1 LPDFDMASAPVAVAL
16 RRAPESD
23 KSDISELQN
32 LLDSIKGNLHAAPL
46 ISIERYSQ
54 KAQTDG
60 IAIAYTERR
69 AGSVPHAVASA
80 TQIESRSLPR
90 AVSIHTR
97 SCNRERQLL
106 TRIFN

>member
-1 LPDFDMASAPVAVAL
+1 V
-16 RRAPESD
+16 PESA

-32 LLDSIKGNLHAAPL
+32 LLDTMKGNLHAAPL

-54 KAQTDG
+54 KAQIDR

-69 AGSVPHAVASA
+69 AGSAPRAVASA
-80 TQIESRSLPR
+80 TQIESRTLLH
-90 AVSIHTR
+90 AALIHTR
-97 SCNRERQLL
+97 SCNREHQLL